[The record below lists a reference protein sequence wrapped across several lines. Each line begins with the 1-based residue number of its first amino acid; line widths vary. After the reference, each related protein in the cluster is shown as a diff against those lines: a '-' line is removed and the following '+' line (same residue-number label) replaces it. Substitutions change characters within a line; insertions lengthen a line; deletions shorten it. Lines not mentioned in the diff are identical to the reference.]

1 MIILEQ
7 FTDLSDGIKFSSVL
21 EIIKESL
28 TISSSNANM
37 ARLEEII
44 SQSKAVEAQGKF
56 VSATLIDGAKSSI
69 NGIKETI
76 RLELDKGALAQN
88 QLTEFLKE
96 GGEFKTSIARLAT
109 KNELNTAN
117 DKLNSITEIAHQ
129 GKLALEKFTNSD
141 GTFNLMKSGVSE
153 HITNQLSSAK
163 SELTTAIED
172 QKKSMISIL
181 NNERSTWSV
190 DGVPAGAELT
200 GLTLSQLQAQS
211 KEPYSSWRTGV
222 QPLTQEEVSRR
233 VGDLWLVSSGDEQGV
248 QFTFMEEVVGD
259 TKKYKWKRVANTQLS
274 KAIAD
279 LAATKQDLTG
289 FKQSTQLVT
298 TELKR
303 EAMPIVTSRK
313 QGYLRNG
320 IVMDGKEGALWV
332 EASVF
337 YKGVD
342 KTDTVAG
349 TLRWKVTHTK
359 EGVQTR
365 TATVTGKSVSI
376 LQANIKAG
384 EHITVELLTTMS
396 EIKNRLDQ

>member
-28 TISSSNANM
+28 TIASSNADMLQLVEVINLSKQ
-37 ARLEEII
+37 AE
-44 SQSKAVEAQGKF
+44 SQGHAITP
-56 VSATLIDGAKSSI
+56 TLIENAKSSI
-69 NGIKETI
+69 SSIKENI
-76 RLELDKGALAQN
+76 KLELDKGALAQKK
-88 QLTEFLKE
+88 LTEFLKD
-96 GGEFKTSIARLAT
+96 GGEFKTSIAKLAT

-117 DKLNSITEIAHQ
+117 NKIDTVSEIANQ
-129 GKLALEKFTNSD
+129 GKLALSKFTNSD
-141 GTFNLMKSGVSE
+141 GTFNLEKAGVGE
-153 HITNQLSSAK
+153 HITSQLTSAK
-163 SELTTAIED
+163 SELTKAIDD
-172 QKKSMISIL
+172 QKKSVIAIL

-190 DGVPAGAELT
+190 EGVPAGAELT

-211 KEPYSSWRTGV
+211 KEPYSSWRTGS

-248 QFTFMEEVVGD
+248 QYTFIEEVVGGV
-259 TKKYKWKRVANTQLS
+259 KKYKWQRVANTQLS

-289 FKQSTQLVT
+289 FKQSTQLIT

-320 IVMDGKEGALWV
+320 IVMDGKDGALWV

-337 YKGVD
+337 YKGID

-365 TATVTGKSVSI
+365 TANVTGKSVSI